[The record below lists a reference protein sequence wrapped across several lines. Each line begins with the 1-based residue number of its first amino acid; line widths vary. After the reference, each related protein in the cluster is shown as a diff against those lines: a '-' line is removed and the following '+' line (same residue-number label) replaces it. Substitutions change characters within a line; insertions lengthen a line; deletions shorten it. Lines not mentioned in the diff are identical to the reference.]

1 MNRCVLI
8 LPYFGEFSN
17 YFPLFLKTCG
27 SNKDYDFLIV
37 TDNTKAYDYPD
48 NVQVVSMSFKDFKN
62 IAAEKLGFS
71 PCVPK
76 PYKLCDFK
84 PAYGLILEDYIQ
96 GYEYWGHCDCDLLF
110 GNLSDILTPILD
122 LNYDKIFA
130 VGHLTLYK
138 NTYENNRIF
147 MREHNGTVLYKNVF
161 TSERI
166 WGFDESQCDLG
177 GNNVHEIFKQSKAP
191 VYEDDL
197 SFNVYT
203 EKDEMTRVKY
213 SPQTMDYE
221 TEDYV
226 PSRLYWDGK
235 NIVRIAYMSGKI
247 IEQHYLY
254 THLQSRIMSTKSVDF
269 DRAPIEILPDRFRNV
284 VSIPSNK
291 REFHLFSLRMPST
304 FWLHVYKKKIHR
316 KFLGG
321 NR

>member
-8 LPYFGEFSN
+8 LPYFGEFNN
-17 YFPLFLKTCG
+17 YFPLFLKSCG
-27 SNKDYDFLIV
+27 SNKDYD
-37 TDNTKAYDYPD
+37 YPD
-48 NVQVVSMSFKDFKN
+48 NVKIVPMSLKDFKD

-71 PCVPK
+71 PCIPR

-84 PAYGLILEDYIQ
+84 PAYGLIVEDYIQ

-130 VGHLTLYK
+130 VGHLTIYK

-147 MREHNGTVLYKNVF
+147 MREHNGVLLYRNVF

-177 GNNVHEIFKQSKAP
+177 GNNVHEIFKQSKTSM
-191 VYEDDL
+191 YEEDL

-203 EKDEMTRVKY
+203 GKDAITRVKY
-213 SPQTMDYE
+213 NPRTMDYE
-221 TEDYV
+221 TEDYT

-235 NIVRIAYMSGKI
+235 DIIRVACVHGKI

-254 THLQSRIMSTKSVDF
+254 THLQSRIMSTRFIDF
-269 DRAPIEILPDRFRNV
+269 DRTPIEILPDRFRNV
-284 VSIPSNK
+284 V
-291 REFHLFSLRMPST
+291 
-304 FWLHVYKKKIHR
+304 
-316 KFLGG
+316 
-321 NR
+321 

>member
-1 MNRCVLI
+1 
-8 LPYFGEFSN
+8 
-17 YFPLFLKTCG
+17 
-27 SNKDYDFLIV
+27 
-37 TDNTKAYDYPD
+37 
-48 NVQVVSMSFKDFKN
+48 MSLDEFKN

-71 PCVPK
+71 PCIPK

-84 PAYGLILEDYIQ
+84 PAYGLIAEDFIQ

-110 GNLSDILTPILD
+110 GNLSGILTPILD

-130 VGHLTLYK
+130 VGHLTIYK

-147 MREHNGTVLYKNVF
+147 MREHNGVLLYKNVF

-177 GNNVHEIFKQSKAP
+177 GNNVHEIFKQSKAS

-203 EKDEMTRVKY
+203 EKDEITRVKY
-213 SPQTMDYE
+213 NPQTMDYE

-226 PSRLYWDGK
+226 PSRVYWDGK

-254 THLQSRIMSTKSVDF
+254 THLQSRIMSTKSIDF

-291 REFHLFSLRMPST
+291 QEFHLFSLRMPST
-304 FWLHVYKKKIHR
+304 FWLHVYKKKIRR